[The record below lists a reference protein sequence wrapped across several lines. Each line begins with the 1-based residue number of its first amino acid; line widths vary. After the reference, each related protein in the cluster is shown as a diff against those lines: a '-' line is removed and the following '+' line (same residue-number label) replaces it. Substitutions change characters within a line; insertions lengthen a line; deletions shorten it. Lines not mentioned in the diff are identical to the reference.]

1 MAQSVEHLLICK
13 LKIAGLILGL
23 EYSCWTISIDSA
35 LRVVPVFSSRFKKRA
50 PTAQSVEQWYCDWK
64 VSISNLRFKNY
75 MRLLT
80 YFLLRVLS
88 LSFGGDLKSELR

>member
-1 MAQSVEHLLICK
+1 MAQSVEHLICK

-80 YFLLRVLS
+80 YFLLRVLP
-88 LSFGGDLKSELR
+88 LSFGGDLKSEPQ